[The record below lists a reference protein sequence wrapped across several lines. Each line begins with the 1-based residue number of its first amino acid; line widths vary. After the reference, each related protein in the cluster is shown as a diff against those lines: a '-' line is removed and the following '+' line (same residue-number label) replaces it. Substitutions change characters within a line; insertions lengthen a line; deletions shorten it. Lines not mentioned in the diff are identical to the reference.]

1 MSSIP
6 PLARE
11 ALELARR
18 GDIAGAIAKATM
30 AIGSHPNDFG
40 LRLFLATLHS
50 RRLELGEALVHVR
63 KAVELAPA
71 DAIARV
77 ELVRLVIG
85 VGELDEA
92 EQELAR
98 ARLTGPEPL
107 RLRAMILARRGQHG
121 EAAQLLRQVVGADPR
136 DFESWATLGGCL
148 LANGRPELAI
158 EPLERAVQLRPD
170 VQKFREKWLQA
181 LVDAGQ
187 GEQALENARRSAG
200 QNPNDAS
207 ALLAAAK
214 LEDLL
219 QRPAQAVETVRQAL
233 AIQPDHLPALI
244 AFAGLLERENRLD
257 EVAEVIERIEALD
270 ASVAE
275 LPLLQA
281 KLAFRRKD
289 FSRALKLAQAS
300 PEALDRGARAELI
313 GKIHDRL
320 GNSTEAFRAFEEMNR
335 DSDLSK
341 PVIAARAQAL
351 RDLVDRRAEM
361 TSGGWMRGWSARGSR
376 PNMREPAFIIG
387 FPRSGTTLLDTFLM
401 GHPGICVA
409 EEKPMLAAVSKQ
421 LGEYE
426 RMATIDESELTG
438 LRDRYFAA
446 AAEHVPDVG
455 DRLLV
460 DKYPLGAIDAAL
472 IHRLFPTAKIVFT
485 ERHPCDV
492 VLSCF
497 MTRFQPTATLVSFFT
512 LEDSARLYD
521 RVMNLW
527 EKSRAAM
534 PLDVHAIK
542 YEELVANAE
551 SEVRRLIDFLGLEW
565 DDGVTDHERTAES
578 RSFVGTASYA
588 QIIEPLYDRSIGRWQ
603 RYREQMEPV
612 LPILAPWAERFGYD
626 M

>member
-11 ALELARR
+11 ALELARG

-30 AIGSHPNDFG
+30 AIGSQPNDYG

-50 RRLELGEALVHVR
+50 RRLELGEALAHVR

-71 DAIARV
+71 DPIPRV
-77 ELVRLVIG
+77 ELVRLLIG

-98 ARLTGPEPL
+98 ARLTGPEPY
-107 RLRAMILARRGQHG
+107 RLRAMILARRGQDG

-136 DFESWATLGGCL
+136 DYESWATLGGCL
-148 LANGRPELAI
+148 LASGRPELAI
-158 EPLERAVQLRPD
+158 EPLARAVQLRPD
-170 VQKFREKWLQA
+170 VQKFHEKWLQA
-181 LVDAGQ
+181 QVDAGQ
-187 GEQALENARRSAG
+187 GEQALEHARRGAAR
-200 QNPNDAS
+200 NPNDVS
-207 ALLAAAK
+207 ALLAAAR

-219 QRPAQAVETVRQAL
+219 QRPEQAIETVRQAL
-233 AIQPDHLPALI
+233 SIQPDHLPVLVAL
-244 AFAGLLERENRLD
+244 AGLLERENRLD
-257 EVAEVIERIEALD
+257 ELAEVVERIETLD
-270 ASVAE
+270 ASAAE

-289 FSRALKLAQAS
+289 FSRALELAQAS

-320 GNSTEAFRAFEEMNR
+320 GNSAEAFRAFEEMNR
-335 DSDLSK
+335 DSDLSE

-351 RDLVDRRAEM
+351 RDFVDRRAEI
-361 TSGGWMRGWSARGSR
+361 TSAEWVLGWSARDSR

-409 EEKPMLAAVSKQ
+409 EEKPMLAAVSEQ
-421 LGEYE
+421 LGAYE
-426 RMATIDESELTG
+426 RIATLGESELKS

-446 AAEHVPDVG
+446 AAEHVPYVG

-472 IHRLFPTAKIVFT
+472 IHRLFPTAKIIFT

-512 LEDSARLYD
+512 LEDCAQLYD

-542 YEELVANAE
+542 YESLVANAE
-551 SEVRRLIDFLGLEW
+551 TEVRRLIDFLGLEW
-565 DDGVTDHERTAES
+565 DESVADHERTAES
-578 RSFVGTASYA
+578 RSFVSTASYA
-588 QIIEPLYDRSIGRWQ
+588 QVVEPLYDRSIGRWQ

-612 LPILAPWAERFGYD
+612 LPILAPWAERFGYE